1 MPRRILVGVVTG
13 DKASKTRRVEIKR
26 LVQHPRYTKIIRKT
40 TVCHAH
46 DENNE
51 SQVGDLI
58 EIEESRP
65 LSKLKRWKLVKIVQ
79 KNKSTAAT
87 LPEDLSIEVSS

>member
-1 MPRRILVGVVTG
+1 MPRRILVGVVTS
-13 DKASKTRRVEIKR
+13 DKAAKTRRVEIER
-26 LVQHPRYTKIIRKT
+26 LVRHSRYSKIIRKT

-51 SQVGDLI
+51 SHVGDRV

-65 LSKLKRWKLVKIVQ
+65 LSKLKRWNLVRVVE
-79 KNKSTAAT
+79 KNKEA
-87 LPEDLSIEVSS
+87 VSVASSNAPSAS

>member
-26 LVQHPRYTKIIRKT
+26 LVRHPRYTKIIRKT

-51 SQVGDLI
+51 SQVGDLV

-79 KNKSTAAT
+79 KNKSAVAT
-87 LPEDLSIEVSS
+87 VSEDLSGEVSS